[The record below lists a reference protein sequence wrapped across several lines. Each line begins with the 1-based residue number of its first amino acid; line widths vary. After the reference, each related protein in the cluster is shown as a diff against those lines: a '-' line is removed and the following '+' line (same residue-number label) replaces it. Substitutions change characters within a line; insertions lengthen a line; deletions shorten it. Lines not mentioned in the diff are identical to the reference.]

1 VEVVRSVFFS
11 CVVRLVGPVNTDF
24 LLGSEELGYFEGR
37 AYVVVDAPAIER
49 GHATLG
55 GARVI
60 ILDESVVETLG
71 VELLAVSG
79 T

>member
-1 VEVVRSVFFS
+1 
-11 CVVRLVGPVNTDF
+11 
-24 LLGSEELGYFEGR
+24 
-37 AYVVVDAPAIER
+37 VDAPAVEG
-49 GHATLG
+49 GHTTLS
-55 GARVI
+55 GARVV